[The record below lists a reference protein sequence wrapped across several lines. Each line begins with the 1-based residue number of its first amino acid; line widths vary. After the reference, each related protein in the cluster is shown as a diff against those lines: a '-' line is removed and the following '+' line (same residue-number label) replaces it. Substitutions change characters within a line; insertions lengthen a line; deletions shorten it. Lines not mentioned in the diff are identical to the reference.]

1 MKNQKRWILFSKNKM
16 LTFNGACALCTSVV
30 HDDSVSGDGAMVA
43 MVVRIVVVETQ

>member
-16 LTFNGACALCTSVV
+16 LNFNGVMYTSV